1 MTETVG
7 DFNVEEFQLNIDEFE
22 RRFEEWLGDTRRRS
36 QREKKE
42 YITLVSRLKTQE
54 RQFVSEI
61 ADLQEK
67 QLRYKD
73 QVRSNV
79 EILEQQQNKI
89 HQLQEFEHQMRQ
101 EKERLELQLAQ
112 LNDEFT
118 RVSDKIH
125 QRHIDMREQQSR
137 DLTEL
142 LKYQA
147 YFGLE
152 VKPVGEETLV
162 FIFTK
167 IDANNSDRE
176 FTFEIDISGN
186 SLRINSTNPQIP
198 QDQIL
203 DLENDFA
210 SHLDMAK
217 FLPRIRKYF
226 QQIA

>member
-1 MTETVG
+1 MTDAVG
-7 DFNVEEFQLNIDEFE
+7 EFNVEEFQQNIDEFE
-22 RRFEEWLGDTRRRS
+22 RHFEEWLSDTRRKS

-42 YITLVSRLKTQE
+42 YVTLITKLKSQE
-54 RQFVSEI
+54 RQYVSEI
-61 ADLQEK
+61 VDFQEK

-79 EILEQQQNKI
+79 EVLEQQQNKI
-89 HQLQEFEHQMRQ
+89 KQLQDFELQMKQ

-112 LNDEFT
+112 LNDEFN

-125 QRHIDMREQQSR
+125 QRHVDIREQQKK

-167 IDANNSDRE
+167 IDANNSERE

-186 SLRINSTNPQIP
+186 TLHINNTNPQIP
-198 QDQIL
+198 KDQLL

-210 SHLDMAK
+210 THLDMAK
-217 FLPRIRKYF
+217 FLPLIRKCF
-226 QQIA
+226 QAIA